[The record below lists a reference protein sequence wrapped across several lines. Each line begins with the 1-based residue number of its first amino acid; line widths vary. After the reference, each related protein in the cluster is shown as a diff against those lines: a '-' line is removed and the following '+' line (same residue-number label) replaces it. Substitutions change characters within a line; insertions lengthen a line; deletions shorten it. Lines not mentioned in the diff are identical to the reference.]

1 MKMYSKEGNVM
12 MDTRSL
18 RRDGDTLIMKGK
30 MMEAMNMSI
39 YLKPEDIWEAKN
51 LLSWSVIWYMPVII
65 VKGWWRSMKK
75 KNKEGKK

>member
-18 RRDGDTLIMKGK
+18 RREGDNLIMKGK

-39 YLKPEDIWEAKN
+39 YLKPEDIWEAKS
-51 LLSWSVIWYMPVII
+51 LLTWSVIWYMPIII
-65 VKGWWRSMKK
+65 VKGCWRSMTKK
-75 KNKEGKK
+75 KEGK

>member
-39 YLKPEDIWEAKN
+39 YLKPEDIWEAKG
-51 LLSWSVIWYMPVII
+51 LLTWSVIWYMPVII
-65 VKGWWRSMKK
+65 VKGWWRSMTKK
-75 KNKEGKK
+75 KEGK

>member
-18 RRDGDTLIMKGK
+18 RREGDTLIMKGK

-51 LLSWSVIWYMPVII
+51 LLSWSVIWYMPII
-65 VKGWWRSMKK
+65 IIKGWWRSLK
-75 KNKEGKK
+75 KNKEGK